1 MLLPN
6 CPLSLFSLLVHSSSG
21 PLIIHTISTLRIWS
35 PADGRCLAVLYG
47 HAGPVLAVAA
57 LAPSGDVLS
66 GSGDK
71 TIKVWRGGSCIATL
85 TGHTD
90 TVR

>member
-1 MLLPN
+1 MLYGTDV
-6 CPLSLFSLLVHSSSG
+6 LSFPPLLVHSSG
-21 PLIIHTISTLRIWS
+21 PLAIHTSSTLRLWS
-35 PADGRCLAVLYG
+35 PADGRCLGVLYG

>member
-1 MLLPN
+1 MY
-6 CPLSLFSLLVHSSSG
+6 SSG
-21 PLIIHTISTLRIWS
+21 PLFIHSSSTLRVWS